1 VTKRIAELGPL
12 AAGAALLLLA
22 ASGPGCGRAR
32 ENAVIPA
39 RQDLAQASR
48 GVLPGKTYD
57 SREKIAQGM
66 KESDLSAALGAP
78 SEKLASRGDVV
89 SGRWTYLYKDGKIV
103 VNLRDGRVTEVETT
117 FY

>member
-1 VTKRIAELGPL
+1 MTNRIAWRS
-12 AAGAALLLLA
+12 AAAALFVVA
-22 ASGPGCGRAR
+22 ASRCGRAR
-32 ENAVIPA
+32 EDAVIPA

-48 GVLPGKTYD
+48 GIVAGKTYD
-57 SREKIAQGM
+57 SREKIRQGM
-66 KESDLSAALGAP
+66 PESELSAALGAP

-103 VNLRDGRVTEVETT
+103 IQLRDGRVTEVETT